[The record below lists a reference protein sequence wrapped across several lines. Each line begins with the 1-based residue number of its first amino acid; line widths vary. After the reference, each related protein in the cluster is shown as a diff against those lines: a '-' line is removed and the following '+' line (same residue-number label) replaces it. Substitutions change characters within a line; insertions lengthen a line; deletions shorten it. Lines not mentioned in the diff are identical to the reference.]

1 MVGMAGWKNGGRKC
15 TRKEGKRRSRDC
27 GLQEGIKSSTA
38 GVEGGRMEGSTDRER
53 RGLR

>member
-1 MVGMAGWKNGGRKC
+1 MEEW
-15 TRKEGKRRSRDC
+15 RKEVQEEGGERRSRDC